1 MEMRTHGNMIGIVS
15 GVFVI
20 FFTLCGA
27 RSQAQSVIKT
37 RIDPALAKDWM
48 NRWQANIL
56 SEAKTR
62 YCDTEM
68 GEELGWLVSPFLNGF
83 YYGYMA
89 SGDTQWI
96 DHLVDWS
103 DSWIKRGV
111 KEPDGFTGWPKADGA
126 STDVVPNLFTD
137 NMLGEAM
144 ALRPAVLMANVILH
158 NHALKARYGAK
169 AKEYLQLS
177 EQVYKKWDER
187 CCWRAVKNGGVWV
200 VPEFGIDQSTHNW
213 TDGYARRKTDG
224 FTLPDNKQNAIAM
237 WLISMY
243 DATKKPVYR
252 ERAEQWWSVMKSR
265 IKTRDSG
272 KYDVWDYW
280 DPAGPW
286 DYKSDGAPR
295 LWVGVHPNGGYYGVD
310 IQSIVCAYE
319 HGLVFTRSDID
330 KLIATN
336 RDFMWNHQVQDAKF
350 QRIDGG
356 EPDSRWAKT
365 PGVLWDALIPY
376 DSTLRKIFEANF
388 NPASWGGLSATPWYI
403 AEFSGRLKLTL

>member
-1 MEMRTHGNMIGIVS
+1 MRACKKWIS
-15 GVFVI
+15 AVFGA
-20 FFTLCGA
+20 TALLLALCGSSAA
-27 RSQAQSVIKT
+27 RTAKDYDMNPV
-37 RIDPALAKDWM
+37 LAKDWM
-48 NRWQANIL
+48 LHWRTNIL

-89 SGDTQWI
+89 SGNTQWI

-103 DSWIKRGV
+103 DSWMKRGV
-111 KEPDGFTGWPKADGA
+111 EEPDGFIGWPKANGSA
-126 STDVVPNLFTD
+126 TDVVPDLYTD

-158 NHALKARYGAK
+158 NPSLKAKYGAK
-169 AKEYLQLS
+169 AKEYLRIS
-177 EQVYKKWDER
+177 EQVFKKWDSR
-187 CCWRAVKNGGVWV
+187 GCWRAVKNGGVWV
-200 VPEFGIDQSTHNW
+200 VPEFVINKSTGKW
-213 TDGYARRKTDG
+213 AEGYAKRNTVG
-224 FTLPDNKQNAIAM
+224 FTLPDNKQNLISL

-243 DATKKPVYR
+243 DATKKPIYK

-265 IKTRDSG
+265 IRTRDGG

-286 DYKSDGAPR
+286 DYKPDGSPR
-295 LWVGVHPNGGYYGVD
+295 MWVGVHPNGGYYGLD
-310 IQSIVCAYE
+310 IESIVSAYK
-319 HGLVFTRSDID
+319 HGLVFTRTDID

-336 RDFMWNHQVQDAKF
+336 RDFMWNGQIQGAKF

-356 EPDSRWAKT
+356 VPDSRWAKT
-365 PGVLWDALIPY
+365 PGVLWVALVPY
-376 DSTLRKIFEANF
+376 AAVLRKIFEENH
-388 NPASWGGLSATPWYI
+388 NPDSWGGLSATPWYVAKFAGPEKI
-403 AEFSGRLKLTL
+403 IHP